1 MVCVMW
7 YLSCHLTLYLIFHDL
22 VFHVTCVM
30 PCASCLCVISCVSDR
45 DGWCRFQ
52 VCVCIFFMRGWS
64 HGFLGHL
71 SHVCPLWCLLCCPLS
86 LFCLLCCPLWCL
98 LCCLLSL
105 FQADM
110 SLKNKWCTYPYTHTH
125 THTCAH
131 AHTHT
136 HTQEHTHTNAHTHT
150 LTHMSVCV
158 CG

>member
-1 MVCVMW
+1 MTLSFMSHVSCHMRHVCV
-7 YLSCHLTLYLIFHDL
+7 S
-22 VFHVTCVM
+22 FHVCQIETGGADFKCV
-30 PCASCLCVISCVSDR
+30 CAFFLCVGGAMAFWAVSR
-45 DGWCRFQ
+45 TCALFE
-52 VCVCIFFMRGWS
+52 
-64 HGFLGHL
+64 
-71 SHVCPLWCLLCCPLS
+71 CLLCCPLS